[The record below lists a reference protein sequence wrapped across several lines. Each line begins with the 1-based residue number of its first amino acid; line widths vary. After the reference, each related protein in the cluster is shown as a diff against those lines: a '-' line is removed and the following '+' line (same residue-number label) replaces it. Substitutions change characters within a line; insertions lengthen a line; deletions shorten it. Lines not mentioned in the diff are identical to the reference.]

1 MQVGEEGELNLRG
14 KKNRSPIV
22 IGEVVGIHID
32 DKLITDG
39 IVDITK
45 VRPIARLGYVDYSV
59 VNEVFGI
66 MRRASPEAAIA
77 TSKKANNFSPSSS
90 KDDRSLAVTL
100 RGPLRGHL
108 RVTES
113 ESCVVT
119 AP

>member
-77 TSKKANNFSPSSS
+77 ASKKGTISP
-90 KDDRSLAVTL
+90 RHP
-100 RGPLRGHL
+100 RRMIGHWPSPFEG
-108 RVTES
+108 RCAATS
-113 ESCVVT
+113 G
-119 AP
+119 